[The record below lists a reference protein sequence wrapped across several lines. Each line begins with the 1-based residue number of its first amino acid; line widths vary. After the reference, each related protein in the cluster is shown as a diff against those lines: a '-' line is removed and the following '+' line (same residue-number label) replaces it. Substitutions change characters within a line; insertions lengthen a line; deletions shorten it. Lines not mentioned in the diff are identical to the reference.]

1 MRESVRSTCRRS
13 SPAASLINGGA
24 RTVRVPVRMLEHYH
38 FRLRRPRSSRA
49 PARARPSPATCL
61 PILRDSAARAR
72 RAPGGQDDGEV
83 QLLLEF
89 KVDDI
94 VDWLWEEMQLPNL
107 KARVGPSEETDWMRE
122 GWDRRGA
129 RSRLDRR
136 RSFKELVKRRGAP
149 GATPTFTDEDLRF
162 RQLARRRQPAIH
174 AVVFFLLDVSGSMS
188 DRDRKL
194 AKTFFFW
201 VVQGLRREYR
211 SLETVFVAHT
221 TEAWEFTEA
230 GLLPGE
236 RHRRHGGLDRLRQG
250 ARDHRRALQPGRC
263 NIYLFYASDG
273 DNSVSDAADAR
284 EALATIAADAC
295 FTGYVEVSSGLSR
308 QLATETGTPVRR
320 AVAPR
325 AARPAATRSMIST
338 TSGARCGTSSPA
350 ESAARRAAVRHSMS
364 DDWQSYVRRIEEL
377 AAHSGLKFHP
387 VDFEAVPDTLHD
399 GDRRLRPAG
408 AHAALVVRGALH
420 LSAHPAPHGPLAAVR
435 GGVSRQSRAC
445 LPRRRAMGWRRTFW

>member
-1 MRESVRSTCRRS
+1 MSSEDQKRSDKADAAKWYELFSRGARDWLRHDEKVREAVRANL
-13 SPAASLINGGA
+13 PEIIAGGDVINDGA

-38 FRLRRPRSSRA
+38 FRLRRPEEQQGAGQGKAKPGDVFSDPSRNRGPGEKGA
-49 PARARPSPATCL
+49 GG
-61 PILRDSAARAR
+61 RDE
-72 RAPGGQDDGEV
+72 GEV

-107 KARVGPSEETDWMRE
+107 KARAGPSDETEWTRE

-162 RQLARRRQPAIH
+162 RQLARRRQPAVH
-174 AVVFFLLDVSGSMS
+174 AVVFFMLDVSGSMS

-221 TEAWEFTEA
+221 TEAWEFNEPDFFQVSGTGGTVA
-230 GLLPGE
+230 STGLKKVRE
-236 RHRRHGGLDRLRQG
+236 IID
-250 ARDHRRALQPGRC
+250 ARYNPGRC
-263 NIYLFYASDG
+263 NLYLFYASDG

-284 EALATIAADAC
+284 
-295 FTGYVEVSSGLSR
+295 
-308 QLATETGTPVRR
+308 
-320 AVAPR
+320 
-325 AARPAATRSMIST
+325 
-338 TSGARCGTSSPA
+338 
-350 ESAARRAAVRHSMS
+350 
-364 DDWQSYVRRIEEL
+364 
-377 AAHSGLKFHP
+377 
-387 VDFEAVPDTLHD
+387 
-399 GDRRLRPAG
+399 
-408 AHAALVVRGALH
+408 
-420 LSAHPAPHGPLAAVR
+420 
-435 GGVSRQSRAC
+435 
-445 LPRRRAMGWRRTFW
+445 

>member
-1 MRESVRSTCRRS
+1 MSDSEQSDKVGSGADKWYELFSRGARDWLRHDEKVRESVRQHL
-13 SPAASLINGGA
+13 PQIVAGGEVINDGA

-38 FRLRRPRSSRA
+38 FRLRRADESQGAGQGKAKPGDVFSD
-49 PARARPSPATCL
+49 PSKQRGPGEKG
-61 PILRDSAARAR
+61 
-72 RAPGGQDDGEV
+72 PGGQDEGEV

-107 KARVGPSEETDWMRE
+107 KAKVGPSEETDWIRE

-149 GATPTFTDEDLRF
+149 GATPTFTDDDLRF
-162 RQLARRRQPAIH
+162 RQLARRKQPAIH

-221 TEAWEFTEA
+221 TEAWEFSEPDFFKVSGTGGTVTST
-230 GLLPGE
+230 GLGKVRDIIDE
-236 RHRRHGGLDRLRQG
+236 RYN
-250 ARDHRRALQPGRC
+250 PGRC

-273 DNSVSDAADAR
+273 DNSVSDAGEAR
-284 EALATIAADAC
+284 EKLTSIAADAC

-308 QLATETGTPVRR
+308 QLATEAGRLF
-320 AVAPR
+320 AELASAGC
-325 AARPAATRSMIST
+325 AAGSYALNDFDDVW
-338 TSGARCGTSSPA
+338 G
-350 ESAARRAAVRHSMS
+350 AVRHFFTAESR
-364 DDWQSYVRRIEEL
+364 VGE
-377 AAHSGLKFHP
+377 
-387 VDFEAVPDTLHD
+387 
-399 GDRRLRPAG
+399 
-408 AHAALVVRGALH
+408 
-420 LSAHPAPHGPLAAVR
+420 GP
-435 GGVSRQSRAC
+435 G
-445 LPRRRAMGWRRTFW
+445 

>member
-1 MRESVRSTCRRS
+1 MSPADEKRGDKAGAAKWYELFSRGARDWLRHDEKVRESVRQHL
-13 SPAASLINGGA
+13 PQIVAGGELINGGA

-38 FRLRRPRSSRA
+38 FRLRRPEESQGAGQGKAKPGDVLADPSRQRG
-49 PARARPSPATCL
+49 PGEKG
-61 PILRDSAARAR
+61 
-72 RAPGGQDDGEV
+72 PGGQDEGEV

-107 KARVGPSEETDWMRE
+107 KARVGASEESDWIRE

-136 RSFKELVKRRGAP
+136 RSFKEMVKRRGAP
-149 GATPTFTDEDLRF
+149 GATPTFTDEDLRY

-230 GLLPGE
+230 EFFQVSGTGGTVASTGLAKVREIIDE
-236 RHRRHGGLDRLRQG
+236 RYN
-250 ARDHRRALQPGRC
+250 PGRC

-284 EALATIAADAC
+284 ESLSAIAEDAC

-308 QLATETGTPVRR
+308 QLATETGRLF
-320 AVAPR
+320 
-325 AARPAATRSMIST
+325 
-338 TSGARCGTSSPA
+338 A
-350 ESAARRAAVRHSMS
+350 ELSAAGCAAGSYALNDFDDVWGAVRHFFSS
-364 DDWQSYVRRIEEL
+364 E
-377 AAHSGLKFHP
+377 
-387 VDFEAVPDTLHD
+387 
-399 GDRRLRPAG
+399 
-408 AHAALVVRGALH
+408 
-420 LSAHPAPHGPLAAVR
+420 
-435 GGVSRQSRAC
+435 SRAEEK
-445 LPRRRAMGWRRTFW
+445 A